1 MPQAAAVT
9 TPMFT
14 ALEAPAAWQTVDFIS
29 DLHLKPD
36 EPGTVQA
43 WAAYMART
51 TADALFI
58 LGDLFEVWIGDDS
71 AAPGSFEAHC
81 AEVLRAAS
89 QRLALYVMVGNRD
102 FLVGSAF
109 LERCG
114 AHALADPTVLHF
126 SGAHWLLTHGDL
138 LCTDDVAYQQF
149 RQQVRSPQWQ
159 QVMLAKPLPE
169 RQAIGQHMRQQSQ
182 AQQAGAGYEAD
193 VNTDLARQWLLQAG
207 ATTLIHG
214 HTHRPGDHSLGADAQ
229 SRALTQVVLSDWHI
243 TDAVQR
249 TEVLRCDAH
258 GLRRLNPAAV

>member
-89 QRLALYVMVGNRD
+89 QRLALYVMVGYRD

-159 QVMLAKPLPE
+159 QVMLARPSASTCASKV
-169 RQAIGQHMRQQSQ
+169 RRSRRTRVMRPMSTPIWRANGCCRRAPPPSSTATPIALGTTAW
-182 AQQAGAGYEAD
+182 AQMPKAA
-193 VNTDLARQWLLQAG
+193 
-207 ATTLIHG
+207 
-214 HTHRPGDHSLGADAQ
+214 HSP
-229 SRALTQVVLSDWHI
+229 RW
-243 TDAVQR
+243 
-249 TEVLRCDAH
+249 C
-258 GLRRLNPAAV
+258 